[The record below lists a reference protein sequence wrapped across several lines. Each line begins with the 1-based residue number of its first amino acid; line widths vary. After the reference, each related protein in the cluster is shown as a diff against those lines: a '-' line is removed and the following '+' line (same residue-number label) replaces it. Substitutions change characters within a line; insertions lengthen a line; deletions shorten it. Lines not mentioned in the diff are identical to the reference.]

1 VEGWHASC
9 QENLQKAMAALG
21 YEGIE
26 IPQPINVFMN
36 IPVLDDWEIGWEPA
50 PTTPGDSITLR
61 AERDIVLAVSACPQ
75 DLVSIN
81 AGSPGPIDLE
91 LL

>member
-1 VEGWHASC
+1 
-9 QENLQKAMAALG
+9 MAALG
-21 YEGIE
+21 HEGIE
-26 IPQPINVFMN
+26 IPQPINAFMN

-50 PTTPGDSITLR
+50 PTAPGDSITLR

-75 DLVSIN
+75 DIVRIN